1 MQNWNSEI
9 IFGLDLAEII
19 FYGAAVVS
27 AIAVLI
33 YYMRSGKPVRNA
45 LLGML
50 SGTLALAAVHFY
62 GGNIGLALPLNGL
75 TAFVALVFGAPGVAA
90 MCVIGLLT
98 G

>member
-1 MQNWNSEI
+1 MQAWDQEM

-19 FYGAAVVS
+19 FYGIGIVS

-50 SGTLALAAVHFY
+50 SGALTLAAAHFY
-62 GGNIGLALPLNGL
+62 GGSIGLALPLNGL

>member
-19 FYGAAVVS
+19 FYGAAIVF
-27 AIAVLI
+27 AIAALI

-50 SGTLALAAVHFY
+50 SGTLALTAVHFF
-62 GGNIGLALPLNGL
+62 GGKIGLALPLNGL
-75 TAFVALVFGAPGVAA
+75 TAFIALVFGAPGVVF
-90 MCVIGLLT
+90 MCIIEMLC
-98 G
+98 

>member
-1 MQNWNSEI
+1 MQAWDQEI

-19 FYGAAVVS
+19 FYGIGIVS

-50 SGTLALAAVHFY
+50 SGTLALAAVHFF
-62 GGNIGLALPLNGL
+62 GGRIGLALPLNGL
-75 TAFVALVFGAPGVAA
+75 TAFIALVFGAPGVVL
-90 MCVIGLLT
+90 MCIIELMK
-98 G
+98 